1 MNIRPKMIPMFQNGN
16 NLPSTV
22 TWSNPNSTWFTRS
35 GNNILEGTYNYIK
48 PFYDKWK
55 SSGK

>member
-22 TWSNPNSTWFTRS
+22 TWTNPNSTWFTRS

-48 PFYDKWK
+48 PFYGQFK
-55 SSGK
+55 